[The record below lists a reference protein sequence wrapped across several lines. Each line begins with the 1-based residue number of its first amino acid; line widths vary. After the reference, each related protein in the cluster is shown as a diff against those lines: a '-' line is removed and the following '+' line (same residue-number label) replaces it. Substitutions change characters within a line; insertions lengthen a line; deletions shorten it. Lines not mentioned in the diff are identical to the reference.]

1 MRKLLRNG
9 AGILLLL
16 SCNVFVGLLAYQ
28 FLLLEQLQGQSQAGG
43 YTEHLPAAWIS
54 IIGAVSSSLSGAAI
68 PFLGACVIDR
78 VDRFLAH
85 KEAAE

>member
-54 IIGAVSSSLSGAAI
+54 IIGAVSSSLSGAD
-68 PFLGACVIDR
+68 PLPWCVRDRPRRPVPGA
-78 VDRFLAH
+78 
-85 KEAAE
+85 